1 MKELIRMYK
10 ASNSVLEK
18 ANLWAHI
25 EEKVKEMAIEHN
37 SDDYSGSLYYDEE
50 DAYHL
55 NLEREAY
62 KRGFIQAIQI
72 LEFD

>member
-25 EEKVKEMAIEHN
+25 EEKVEEMAIEHN
-37 SDDYSGSLYYDEE
+37 PDDYAGSLYYDE
-50 DAYHL
+50 DNAYHL
-55 NLEREAY
+55 QLEREAY
-62 KRGFIQAIQI
+62 KRGFTQAIQI

>member
-1 MKELIRMYK
+1 MKDLLKKYK
-10 ASNSVLEK
+10 ESNSVLEK
-18 ANLWAHI
+18 ATIWTHI
-25 EEKVKEMAIEHN
+25 EGLVDELSIEHN
-37 SDDYSGSLYYDEE
+37 PDEYSGSLYYDEE

-62 KRGFIQAIQI
+62 KRGFIQAIQM

>member
-1 MKELIRMYK
+1 MKDLLKKYK
-10 ASNSVLEK
+10 ESNSVLEK
-18 ANLWAHI
+18 AAIWTHI
-25 EEKVKEMAIEHN
+25 EGLVDELSIEHN
-37 SDDYSGSLYYDEE
+37 PDEYSGSLYYDEE

-62 KRGFIQAIQI
+62 KRGFIQAIQM

>member
-1 MKELIRMYK
+1 MYK

-25 EEKVKEMAIEHN
+25 EEKVEESAIEHN
-37 SDDYSGSLYYDEE
+37 PDDYSGSLYYNEE

-62 KRGFIQAIQI
+62 KRGFIQAIQM
-72 LEFD
+72 LEFN

>member
-25 EEKVKEMAIEHN
+25 EEKVDELSIEHN
-37 SDDYSGSLYYDEE
+37 PDDYSGSLYYDEE

-62 KRGFIQAIQI
+62 KRGFIQAIQV

>member
-10 ASNSVLEK
+10 ESDSVLEK
-18 ANLWAHI
+18 ANIWSHI
-25 EEKVKEMAIEHN
+25 NEKVEELSIEHN
-37 SDDYSGSLYYDEE
+37 PDDYSGSLYYNEE
-50 DAYHL
+50 DAYRL

-62 KRGFIQAIQI
+62 KRGFIQAIQM

>member
-10 ASNSVLEK
+10 TSNSVLEK

-25 EEKVKEMAIEHN
+25 EEKVEEMAIEHN
-37 SDDYSGSLYYDEE
+37 PDDYSGSLYYNEE
-50 DAYHL
+50 DAYRL

-62 KRGFIQAIQI
+62 KRGFIQAIQM
-72 LEFD
+72 LEFN